1 MSLRPYKFIV
11 TPIVQRLDGD
21 GTVIGEENL
30 TAHDAEG
37 NSRPII
43 LFGCQQLETWA
54 REFPAQLAATPD
66 AEA

>member
-21 GTVIGEENL
+21 GTVVGEENL

-37 NSRPII
+37 NSHPII
-43 LFGCQQLETWA
+43 LFGCEQLEAWA
-54 REFPAQLAATPD
+54 REFPAQLAASADPG
-66 AEA
+66 A